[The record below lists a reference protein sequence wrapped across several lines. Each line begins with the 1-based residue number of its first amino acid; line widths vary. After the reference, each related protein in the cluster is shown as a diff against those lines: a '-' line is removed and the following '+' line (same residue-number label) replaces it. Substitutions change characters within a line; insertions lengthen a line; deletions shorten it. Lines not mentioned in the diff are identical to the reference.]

1 MDSPAKLN
9 RLSKLI
15 IDLGKILFAAI
26 TVGFFI
32 PGFSG
37 DVNASTFIVGSLL
50 SISMFTIGIKL
61 TK

>member
-1 MDSPAKLN
+1 MDSPVKLD

-37 DVNASTFIVGSLL
+37 DVDIFAFIIGSSL
-50 SISMFTIGIKL
+50 SISMFTVGIKL

>member
-1 MDSPAKLN
+1 MDSPTKID

-37 DVNASTFIVGSLL
+37 EVDISAFIVGSSL
-50 SISMFTIGIKL
+50 SISMFAIGIKL